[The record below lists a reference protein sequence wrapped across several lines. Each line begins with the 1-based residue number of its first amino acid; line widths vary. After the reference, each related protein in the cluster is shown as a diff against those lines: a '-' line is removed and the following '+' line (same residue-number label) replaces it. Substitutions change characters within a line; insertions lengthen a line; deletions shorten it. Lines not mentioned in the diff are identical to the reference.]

1 MGFDVHAFDPTRQL
15 VLGGVPIAGA
25 PGLAGWSDADALSH
39 AIADALLGAGGLG
52 DLGHHFPK
60 DAVREGV
67 SSQDLLSEVGRL
79 VLATDYHPV
88 LGLRMRFAGVGRAAF
103 HEERIVGRNV
113 PGLDGEPARVELDC
127 GTRRRGRGRRLER
140 APRYVPDECAQRD
153 TEQQSDEHW
162 CRPHLLRPFRGL
174 PHHR

>member
-1 MGFDVHAFDPTRQL
+1 MRVGVGFDVHAFDPTRQL

-67 SSQDLLSEVGRL
+67 SSQDLLSEVARL
-79 VLATDYHPV
+79 VEAAGYRIGNLDATVVVQAIRIGPHRSRMEETLAAT
-88 LGLRMRFAGVGRAAF
+88 LGIDR
-103 HEERIVGRNV
+103 
-113 PGLDGEPARVELDC
+113 ARVSVKATTTDHL
-127 GTRRRGRGRRLER
+127 GFTGRGEGIAAIAVALIE
-140 APRYVPDECAQRD
+140 
-153 TEQQSDEHW
+153 
-162 CRPHLLRPFRGL
+162 PF
-174 PHHR
+174 

>member
-60 DAVREGV
+60 DAVLEGV
-67 SSQDLLSEVGRL
+67 SSQDLLSEVARL
-79 VLATDYHPV
+79 VQAAGYRIGNLDATVIVQDIPVGPHRSRMEETLAAT
-88 LGLRMRFAGVGRAAF
+88 LGVDR
-103 HEERIVGRNV
+103 
-113 PGLDGEPARVELDC
+113 ARVSVKATTTDHL
-127 GTRRRGRGRRLER
+127 GFTGRGEGIAAMAVALIER
-140 APRYVPDECAQRD
+140 A
-153 TEQQSDEHW
+153 
-162 CRPHLLRPFRGL
+162 
-174 PHHR
+174 